1 MKPNTTAKIDPAAAY
16 TVRISVGSNRQSKAW
31 RGRDFTWGELA
42 ERLAAPT
49 RTAETIGAY
58 LKMSRAEQG
67 DIKDVGGYVGGV
79 IRGSRRKKGAMAWRT
94 LVTLDADFADDT
106 FLPTA
111 REHLACAWV
120 AHTTHKH
127 TEKSQ
132 RYRLIIPTSRPM
144 QIDEFAFISR
154 RIAADIGVGYFD
166 KTTHAPE
173 RLMYW
178 PSVAS
183 DGVWDYQRRAGELLD
198 VDAFLAANPGW
209 EDMSEW
215 RSEDEVNFKRLTQK
229 QQDPLEKR
237 GIVGVFCREY
247 SITEAMEVFL
257 PGVYAP
263 TAQEN
268 RFTYTDG
275 TTAGGALLFENK
287 FLYSFHATDPC
298 SEHLV
303 NAFDM
308 VRLHKFGALDED
320 AKDGTVTTK
329 LPSFLAMQDMARED
343 GRIKVRLHKEQLAN
357 VDDEFS
363 DDEDW
368 SWAKKLTLDRQ
379 ARVLP
384 TAANFKLIMEHHP
397 HVRGMLIYNDF
408 SSRFEV
414 LRRPPWRPATGVGAE
429 HWGEADDAGLTNWLE
444 ETYQV
449 RKPSVLKDVLAEYRY
464 IHHYHPVRDYLRGL
478 EWDGEPRADTVLI
491 DFLGAE
497 DSAYVRTV
505 TRKMLLA
512 AVARVFQPGIKFD
525 YMLVFVGGQGIG
537 KSYFIK
543 RLGGK
548 WASDSA
554 TSMSG
559 KESFEQLQG
568 KWILEFGELAA
579 MRKMEIE
586 QVKFYISK
594 DTDSFRPAYGYRVED
609 YPRQCV
615 FFGST
620 NNQYFLKDPT
630 GNRRFWPVEVNEGHT
645 RKLFD
650 DFNQEYIDQVWAEM
664 VHAWDSGERRLY
676 LTEDEEK
683 EAFARQQ
690 AHREISDKAG
700 MVEVYLDTPL
710 PESWDDWGIEQRQ
723 TQFDSASDV
732 KVEGKIRRDRVCVA
746 EIWTECFQ
754 GAQGKMQRRD
764 ANEIHEIMMTMP
776 GWERYSEGNNKLWFG
791 PYGPQRGYVRIEK

>member
-1 MKPNTTAKIDPAAAY
+1 
-16 TVRISVGSNRQSKAW
+16 
-31 RGRDFTWGELA
+31 
-42 ERLAAPT
+42 
-49 RTAETIGAY
+49 
-58 LKMSRAEQG
+58 
-67 DIKDVGGYVGGV
+67 
-79 IRGSRRKKGAMAWRT
+79 
-94 LVTLDADFADDT
+94 
-106 FLPTA
+106 
-111 REHLACAWV
+111 
-120 AHTTHKH
+120 
-127 TEKSQ
+127 
-132 RYRLIIPTSRPM
+132 
-144 QIDEFAFISR
+144 
-154 RIAADIGVGYFD
+154 
-166 KTTHAPE
+166 
-173 RLMYW
+173 
-178 PSVAS
+178 
-183 DGVWDYQRRAGELLD
+183 
-198 VDAFLAANPGW
+198 
-209 EDMSEW
+209 
-215 RSEDEVNFKRLTQK
+215 
-229 QQDPLEKR
+229 
-237 GIVGVFCREY
+237 
-247 SITEAMEVFL
+247 
-257 PGVYAP
+257 
-263 TAQEN
+263 
-268 RFTYTDG
+268 
-275 TTAGGALLFENK
+275 
-287 FLYSFHATDPC
+287 
-298 SEHLV
+298 
-303 NAFDM
+303 
-308 VRLHKFGALDED
+308 
-320 AKDGTVTTK
+320 
-329 LPSFLAMQDMARED
+329 
-343 GRIKVRLHKEQLAN
+343 
-357 VDDEFS
+357 
-363 DDEDW
+363 DW
-368 SWAKKLTLDRQ
+368 SWTEKLTFDRQ
-379 ARVLP
+379 AKLLP

-414 LRRPPWRPATGVGAE
+414 LRRPPWRPAAGVGAE

-444 ETYQV
+444 DTYQV

-664 VHAWDSGERRLY
+664 VHAWDHGERRLY

-710 PESWDDWGIEQRQ
+710 PEKWNDWSIEQRQ

-732 KVEGKIRRDRVCVA
+732 KVEGKIKRDRVCVA

-776 GWERYSEGNNKLWFG
+776 GWERYTEGGGKLDFG
-791 PYGPQRGYVRIEK
+791 PYGKQRSYVRIEK